1 MNTDELKKF
10 VALEEQ
16 RRELE
21 AQVDTIKAE
30 ASELEGRLRGAGLE
44 LLRARPVRTSN
55 PFSRGVPR
63 KELINFCF
71 HMEQTLGAGLMVT
84 DSLQDLVDGLSH
96 AGLRET
102 LVVVLQAVRDGSSL
116 SAALSAFPDVFD
128 EVFVGLVR
136 SGEASGRQGEI
147 FGKLAAN
154 LRWQDEL
161 SAQVVKLLMYPL
173 FTTLVL
179 FGVVAFVLLYLVPQ
193 LAGFIRTMS
202 GGQLPFQT
210 ALLLA
215 SSEFLIAYWPWVLAT
230 PVVLAITAGIAL
242 RVGGEPLRYQ
252 LDGLK
257 FKVPLFGPILAKIAL
272 SRFASLFGMLY
283 EAGVPILKAIEVGR
297 EAAGNR
303 VLAKSIGF
311 ARERIEQ
318 GVSVSEAFGE
328 AAIFPSLMIRM
339 MKIGESTGGIDT
351 ALRNVAYFYNREV
364 QESIS
369 KVQGL
374 IEPMLTL
381 VMGGV
386 LGWLMM
392 AVLGPMYDLIAKIKF

>member
-1 MNTDELKKF
+1 MGMFAYRAVSAEGRVTSGRMP
-10 VALEEQ
+10 ALS
-16 RRELE
+16 
-21 AQVDTIKAE
+21 AA
-30 ASELEGRLRGAGLE
+30 ELEGRLRGAGLE
-44 LLRARPVRTSN
+44 LLRARPVRASN
-55 PFSRGVPR
+55 LFSRGVPR

-71 HMEQTLGAGLMVT
+71 HMEQTLSAGLMVT

-154 LRWQDEL
+154 LKWQDEL

-202 GGQLPFQT
+202 GGELPFQT

-242 RVGGEPLRYQ
+242 RLGGEPLRYQ

>member
-1 MNTDELKKF
+1 MGMFAYRAVSAEGRVTSGRMP
-10 VALEEQ
+10 ALS
-16 RRELE
+16 
-21 AQVDTIKAE
+21 AT
-30 ASELEGRLRGAGLE
+30 ELEGRLRGAGLE

>member
-1 MNTDELKKF
+1 
-10 VALEEQ
+10 
-16 RRELE
+16 
-21 AQVDTIKAE
+21 
-30 ASELEGRLRGAGLE
+30 
-44 LLRARPVRTSN
+44 
-55 PFSRGVPR
+55 
-63 KELINFCF
+63 
-71 HMEQTLGAGLMVT
+71 
-84 DSLQDLVDGLSH
+84 
-96 AGLRET
+96 
-102 LVVVLQAVRDGSSL
+102 
-116 SAALSAFPDVFD
+116 
-128 EVFVGLVR
+128 
-136 SGEASGRQGEI
+136 
-147 FGKLAAN
+147 
-154 LRWQDEL
+154 
-161 SAQVVKLLMYPL
+161 
-173 FTTLVL
+173 
-179 FGVVAFVLLYLVPQ
+179 
-193 LAGFIRTMS
+193 
-202 GGQLPFQT
+202 
-210 ALLLA
+210 
-215 SSEFLIAYWPWVLAT
+215 
-230 PVVLAITAGIAL
+230 
-242 RVGGEPLRYQ
+242 GGEPLRYQ